1 VVVLPKLLA
10 SGLEALPEHA
20 VLLGV
25 AALSPGQAIA
35 QVAIDRRL
43 TLIAG
48 ER

>member
-1 VVVLPKLLA
+1 VPKPLA
-10 SGLEALPEHA
+10 SGLEALPERA

-25 AALSPGQAIA
+25 AALSPGQALA